1 MTSGRVGR
9 LLLLGGLNPRDRRAL
24 LLGLAVIVPASSYVL
39 GVRPYRRALA
49 DIHERA
55 AAEQELLEREL
66 ALLASAD
73 SLPEAIRRAEEAAAR
88 AEDRTLRSPSTVMAE
103 GELTDLLERSA
114 ARSRVLLEEIRGGEM
129 ARGEEPPPG
138 LGIIR
143 LHLRGESD
151 LQGVL
156 TFLAEIETN
165 QLLLRVRGLAL
176 EPEVARPEA
185 RNDEEGPREAVP
197 TGVVTFQ
204 LILDGFAG
212 PERGPDEGAPL
223 RSGPADQEGPQT

>member
-1 MTSGRVGR
+1 MISGGKGGFLR
-9 LLLLGGLNPRDRRAL
+9 LGGLSPRDRRAI
-24 LLGLAVIVPASSYVL
+24 LLGLVAIVPAMGYVL

-49 DIHERA
+49 EVHDRA
-55 AAEQELLEREL
+55 AAEQELLDREM
-66 ALLASAD
+66 ALLGSAS
-73 SLPEAIRRAEEAAAR
+73 SLPEAIRRAEEAAAQ
-88 AEDRTLRSPSTVMAE
+88 AERRMLQAPSTVLAE
-103 GELTDLLERSA
+103 GELTDFLERSA
-114 ARSRVLLEEIRGGEM
+114 VRSRVLLEEIRGGEL

-156 TFLAEIETN
+156 AFLNEIETS

-185 RNDEEGPREAVP
+185 VGDEESPREAVP
-197 TGVVTFQ
+197 TGVLTFQ
-204 LILDGFAG
+204 FILDGFAR
-212 PERGPDEGAPL
+212 PEEAPEGQAPS
-223 RSGPADQEGPQT
+223 RSGPVD